1 MRSPDREE
9 EQPDGQG
16 GGPTNLQASV
26 MPRESGVANLN
37 GNNPIGVQG
46 GNSGT

>member
-1 MRSPDREE
+1 MRSADREE

-37 GNNPIGVQG
+37 GNNPIGV
-46 GNSGT
+46 